1 MQSELPTYQHNITKN
16 ENELQESSLGG
27 IVRNACSEAF
37 WKFSGKT
44 SVEETYLLLVK
55 LWASLKN
62 STANVLL
69 KFSIVF
75 GIAFL

>member
-16 ENELQESSLGG
+16 ENQLQEPPLGG

-37 WKFSGKT
+37 WKFSSKT